1 MQLSKKHFLFIL
13 TAIFTFAMH
22 FYASNTGGE
31 ALQLPFNAITLA
43 LTSLLVFTAFLN
55 INQSGI
61 RYDEFSKA
69 LLFFILLVLLPY
81 LWSDFYPGLS
91 ESLRFIAILLGSLLY
106 LSLLQIN
113 KSNSFYLK
121 LLLLI
126 TLASLIEGL
135 LSLYQYY
142 LFTSYFYNFDLSYG
156 RPYGVFQQPNVLAS
170 FLVTGLSV
178 SLFILSQYTNLTA
191 KIKAFLYF
199 NSLISIW
206 VTLLCESRVGYIT
219 LGIVIL
225 FYLLTQV
232 RNKKLKKTLLLLV
245 LLSTSL
251 AYILPYKGEADDQGR
266 KYSATDAGSR
276 IYIYE
281 DTLNLILKKPIL
293 GYGYGSF
300 HNALLG
306 QSAIEAEQRNNTNIA
321 KSVAHPH
328 NELLYWYLEGGVITL
343 IAFILLITALAKNIF
358 HTKKRV
364 RGKLLLLLVPI
375 LFHLQVELPFYH
387 SIPHFI
393 VFIILLAFINSKSGS
408 VSHYVTSKMVISA
421 IKILTLILFILVTV
435 FSISAIHTSKQVFNY
450 VKTQNYKYLNAIINP
465 ISDFK
470 SINILSKSTVIEEAI
485 LTNNRAKLIEL
496 VNWSNEFLSVYPS
509 AYLRYEKI
517 RMLKQLGSLKLAEN
531 ETKIAKY
538 LYPQYIEVWNTGVW
552 LNNT

>member
-1 MQLSKKHFLFIL
+1 MYNTKSNYLLTLSL
-13 TAIFTFAMH
+13 TLLFAMH
-22 FYASNTGGE
+22 LHLSNTGGVS
-31 ALQLPFNAITLA
+31 LQLPFNSVTLLLISFITL
-43 LTSLLVFTAFLN
+43 TAFVN
-55 INQSGI
+55 IKKLK
-61 RYDEFSKA
+61 YDQFSKA
-69 LLFFILLVLLPY
+69 LFCFLIVILIPLT
-81 LWSDFYPGLS
+81 WSDFYNAIS
-91 ESLRFIAILLGSLLY
+91 ESLRFIAILIGLMFY

-113 KSNSFYLK
+113 KSKSFYLK
-121 LLLLI
+121 LLLLVS
-126 TLASLIEGL
+126 TASLIEGL

-142 LFTSYFYNFDLSYG
+142 LFIPSIYHFDLSYG

-178 SLFILSQYTNLTA
+178 SLFILSQYINLTT
-191 KIKAFLYF
+191 KVKVFLYF

-245 LLSTSL
+245 LLSSSL

-321 KSVAHPH
+321 KNVAHPH

-343 IAFILLITALAKNIF
+343 IAFILLITVLAKNIF

-408 VSHYVTSKMVISA
+408 VSHYVTSKKVISA
-421 IKILTLILFILVTV
+421 TKILTLILFILVTV
-435 FSISAIHTSKQVFNY
+435 YSILAIHTSKQVFNY
-450 VKTQNYKYLNAIINP
+450 VKTQNYQYLNAIINP
-465 ISDFK
+465 VSDFK

-485 LTNNRAKLIEL
+485 LTNNKAKLIEL

-517 RMLKQLGSLKLAEN
+517 RMLKQLGTLEAAEN

-552 LNNT
+552 LNNN

>member
-1 MQLSKKHFLFIL
+1 MYNTKSNYLLTLSL
-13 TAIFTFAMH
+13 TLLFAMH
-22 FYASNTGGE
+22 LHLSNTGGVS
-31 ALQLPFNAITLA
+31 LQLPFNSVTLLLISFITL
-43 LTSLLVFTAFLN
+43 TAFVN
-55 INQSGI
+55 IKKLK
-61 RYDEFSKA
+61 YDQFSKA
-69 LLFFILLVLLPY
+69 LFCFLIVILIPLT
-81 LWSDFYPGLS
+81 WSDFYNAIS
-91 ESLRFIAILLGSLLY
+91 ESLRFIAILIGLMFY

-113 KSNSFYLK
+113 KSKSFYLK
-121 LLLLI
+121 LLLLVS
-126 TLASLIEGL
+126 TASLIEGL

-142 LFTSYFYNFDLSYG
+142 LFIPSIYHFDLSYG

-178 SLFILSQYTNLTA
+178 SLFILSQYINLTN

-245 LLSTSL
+245 LLSSSL

-321 KSVAHPH
+321 KNVAHPH

-343 IAFILLITALAKNIF
+343 IAFILLITVLAKNIF

-450 VKTQNYKYLNAIINP
+450 VKTQNYQYLNAIINP
-465 ISDFK
+465 VSDFK

-485 LTNNRAKLIEL
+485 LTNNKAKLIEL

-552 LNNT
+552 LNNN

>member
-1 MQLSKKHFLFIL
+1 MYDTKSNYVLTLSL
-13 TAIFTFAMH
+13 TLLFAMH
-22 FYASNTGGE
+22 LHLNNTGGVS
-31 ALQLPFNAITLA
+31 LQLPFNSVTL
-43 LTSLLVFTAFLN
+43 LLISFVTLTAFIN
-55 INQSGI
+55 IKKLK
-61 RYDEFSKA
+61 YDQFSKA
-69 LLFFILLVLLPY
+69 LFCFLLIILIPLT
-81 LWSDFYPGLS
+81 WSDFYNAIS
-91 ESLRFIAILLGSLLY
+91 ESLRFIAILIGLMFY

-113 KSNSFYLK
+113 KSKSFYLK
-121 LLLLI
+121 LLLLVS
-126 TLASLIEGL
+126 TASLIEGL

-142 LFTSYFYNFDLSYG
+142 LFIPSIYHFDLSYG

-178 SLFILSQYTNLTA
+178 SLFILSQYINLTN

-206 VTLLCESRVGYIT
+206 VTLLCESRIGYIT
-219 LGIVIL
+219 LGVVIL

-232 RNKKLKKTLLLLV
+232 RNKNLKKILLLLI
-245 LLSTSL
+245 LLSSSL
-251 AYILPYKGEADDQGR
+251 TYTLPYKGEADDQGR

-328 NELLYWYLEGGVITL
+328 NELLYWYIEGGVVTL
-343 IAFILLITALAKNIF
+343 IAFLLLITALAKSIF

-393 VFIILLAFINSKSGS
+393 VFIILLAFINSKSGNI
-408 VSHYVTSKMVISA
+408 SHYVTSKKVISA

-450 VKTQNYKYLNAIINP
+450 VKTQNYQYLNAIINP
-465 ISDFK
+465 VSDFK

-531 ETKIAKY
+531 EIKIAKF

-552 LNNT
+552 LNNS